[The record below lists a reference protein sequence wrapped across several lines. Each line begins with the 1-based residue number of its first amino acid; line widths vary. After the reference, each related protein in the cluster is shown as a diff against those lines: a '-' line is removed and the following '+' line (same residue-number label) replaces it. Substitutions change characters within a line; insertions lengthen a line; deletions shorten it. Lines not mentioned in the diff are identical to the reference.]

1 MAILCVVREF
11 NVDVYVKCRVQV
23 FRIGERYISIE
34 DYIYIKNQGIVK
46 SLSISRVMMYQ
57 EPQDVLKS

>member
-23 FRIGERYISIE
+23 FRIEERYISIE

-46 SLSISRVMMYQ
+46 SLSISRVMICIKSHRMY
-57 EPQDVLKS
+57 